1 MKKRILLAVFVALT
15 LCACSKNTEVA
26 EIGRKE
32 TEAVTE
38 AAREASGQEESESP
52 AETVPPTPTESTEAL
67 AEDLSETLPGMPED
81 TVLREPDFSLRSEEE
96 IKAYMEGVSLE
107 DRLAISKAEYL
118 SDAVFFEGEGE
129 TVETVIEGLDTG
141 DWVEPG
147 LHHPDFSELLSEL
160 EEGWEEWENE
170 SEAAGEDEA
179 ESSTSG
185 MSTESVAG
193 LIPEEI
199 IAKLEMVT
207 EEDTIMLYGTGTEED
222 YRAIADHLKET
233 GGSII
238 KEAEIGGVFMV
249 TGMTES
255 GSMITVSFTSGTLTI
270 AITAS

>member
-15 LCACSKNTEVA
+15 LCACSKNTEGM
-26 EIGRKE
+26 ETGGKE
-32 TEAVTE
+32 TENSTE
-38 AAREASGQEESESP
+38 AARETAGKTESGSP
-52 AETVPPTPTESTEAL
+52 AETVPPKETEEA
-67 AEDLSETLPGMPED
+67 AAGDLHETLPGMPED
-81 TVLREPDFSLRSEEE
+81 TVLRAPDFSLMSEEE

-147 LHHPDFSELLSEL
+147 LHHPDFSELLSEM

-185 MSTESVAG
+185 LSTESVAG

-199 IAKLEMVT
+199 LAKLEMVT
-207 EEDTIMLYGTGTEED
+207 EEDTIMLYGAGTEED

-238 KEAEIGGVFMV
+238 KEAALGGVSMV

-255 GSMITVSFTSGTLTI
+255 GQMITVTFTSGSLTV
-270 AITAS
+270 TVTGE

>member
-1 MKKRILLAVFVALT
+1 MKKRILLAVFAAFT

-26 EIGRKE
+26 ETGRKE

-52 AETVPPTPTESTEAL
+52 AETVPPTESTEAL

-81 TVLREPDFSLRSEEE
+81 TVLRAPDFSLMSEEE

-129 TVETVIEGLDTG
+129 TVETVIEGLDTE

-147 LHHPDFSELLSEL
+147 LHHPDFSELLSEM
-160 EEGWEEWENE
+160 EEGWEEWETE

-179 ESSTSG
+179 KSNDSG
-185 MSTESVAG
+185 LSMESVAG

-199 IAKLEMVT
+199 LAKLEMVN
-207 EEDTIMLYGTGTEED
+207 EEDRTMLYGDGTEED

-233 GGSII
+233 GVSII
-238 KEAEIGGVFMV
+238 KEAALGGVSMI

-255 GSMITVSFTSGTLTI
+255 GQMITVAFTSGSLTV
-270 AITAS
+270 TVTGE

>member
-1 MKKRILLAVFVALT
+1 MKKRILLAVFVALI
-15 LCACSKNTEVA
+15 LCACSKNTEVT
-26 EIGRKE
+26 ETGRKE

-38 AAREASGQEESESP
+38 AARETAGKTESESP

-81 TVLREPDFSLRSEEE
+81 TVLREPDFSLMSEEE

-129 TVETVIEGLDTG
+129 TVETVIEGLDTE

-147 LHHPDFSELLSEL
+147 LHHPDFSELLSEM
-160 EEGWEEWENE
+160 EEGWEEWETESEE
-170 SEAAGEDEA
+170 SEADGSG
-179 ESSTSG
+179 SSTSG
-185 MSTESVAG
+185 LPMESVAG

-199 IAKLEMVT
+199 LSKLEMVN
-207 EEDTIMLYGTGTEED
+207 EEDMTMLYGDGTEED

-233 GGSII
+233 GVSII
-238 KEAEIGGVFMV
+238 KEAELGGVSMV

-255 GSMITVSFTSGTLTI
+255 GQMITVAFTSGSLTV
-270 AITAS
+270 TVTGE